1 MNHKLKFNTALLIAV
16 MLTLP
21 LIGVFYLGD
30 ALFGLPFVPFD
41 LFDWLARVLPGDVL
55 TSGIDVMVDAI
66 ITLNLG
72 ETSSTAKTLEHL
84 MGLGLF
90 TALGAAVGTL
100 ILTGLHRTGDHSFMA
115 MAGGLLLGIVLAF
128 ISMDVNFT
136 ASADPTISL
145 VWILVV
151 FIVWGMALNWAY
163 MRLHQMA
170 EEAVLRKQRYAEA
183 NQPLPAN
190 LIHYEKVNRREFLIK
205 MGASTATLTVVGAG
219 LGSLL
224 EDAGQS
230 VSVVQLNDAPPQS
243 SVNASLPNADAAV
256 IPAPGTRPE
265 YTPLQDH
272 YRIDISSRP
281 PRIGETAY
289 ALEISG
295 LVETPLNVPLSEIR
309 DNYEPLHQYITLACI
324 SNRVAGD
331 LISTTK
337 WTGVP
342 IQHLLD
348 DWGVSPNATHMKI
361 SAADGF
367 DECVDLELAR
377 QDERVMLAYAWDD
390 QPLTQAHGFPLRIY
404 IPERY
409 GMKQPKWITHIEFT
423 DAWGEGYWVRRGW
436 SREAL
441 VNTTSVVDTVAA
453 EHAYVQEGVTVIPI
467 GGIAYA
473 SSRGISK
480 VEVQVDN
487 GDWVEADLR
496 DPISETTWVIWR
508 YDWPFEAGDH
518 RFSVRCTDGNG
529 DQQTSN
535 RRSVRPDGATGLHSV
550 EHEIKTT

>member
-1 MNHKLKFNTALLIAV
+1 MMNNYKLIFNTAMLLAV

-21 LIGVFYLGD
+21 LIGMFYLGD
-30 ALFGLPFVPFD
+30 AAFGLPFVPFD
-41 LFDWLARVLPGDVL
+41 LFDWLARVLPGNIL

-84 MGLGLF
+84 MGLSLF
-90 TALGAAVGTL
+90 TLLGTVVGTL
-100 ILTGLHRTGDHSFMA
+100 ILTGLYHVGDHSFMA
-115 MAGGLLLGIVLAF
+115 MAGGLLQGIVLAF
-128 ISMDVNFT
+128 ISLDVNFT
-136 ASADPTISL
+136 ATADPTIGL
-145 VWILVV
+145 IWILVV
-151 FIVWGMALNWAY
+151 FTVWGMTLNWVY
-163 MRLHQMA
+163 TRLNQTA
-170 EEAVLRKQRYAEA
+170 EDVV
-183 NQPLPAN
+183 QPLPAN
-190 LIHYEKVNRREFLIK
+190 FIQYKQVNRREFLIK
-205 MGASTATLTVVGAG
+205 MGASTATLTVVGVG
-219 LGSLL
+219 LGSVL
-224 EDAGQS
+224 ENMGQS
-230 VSVVQLNDAPPQS
+230 VAVVQLNDAPPQS
-243 SVNASLPNADAAV
+243 TVNTNLPNADAAI
-256 IPAPGTRPE
+256 IPVPGIRPE
-265 YTPLQDH
+265 YTPLHDH

-295 LVETPLNVPLSEIR
+295 LVEEPLKMPLSDIR

-342 IQHLLD
+342 IQRLLD
-348 DWGVSPNATHMKI
+348 DWGVSLQATHMKI

-367 DECVDLELAR
+367 DEFVDLELAR
-377 QDERVMLAYAWDD
+377 QDERMMLAYAWDD

-409 GMKQPKWITHIEFT
+409 GMKQPKWITHIEFI
-423 DAWGEGYWVRRGW
+423 DSWGEGYWVRRGW

-441 VNTTSVVDTVAA
+441 VNTTSVLDTVAA
-453 EHAYVQEGVTVIPI
+453 EHAYRQDGVTIIPM

-487 GDWVEADLR
+487 GRWVEADLR

-508 YDWPFEAGDH
+508 YDWPFEAGNH
-518 RFSVRCTDGNG
+518 RFSVRCTDGSG
-529 DQQTSN
+529 EVQSSQQ
-535 RRSVRPDGATGLHSV
+535 RGVRPDGATGIHAV
-550 EHEIKTT
+550 EYEIKST